1 MSDKSW
7 EEMTLDERVVHIQR
21 SRRMTDIIETPA
33 ADRPT
38 LARTVEL
45 TEIGTDGRNV
55 EMLCAPFESAAIVAD
70 PPDYIPYEED
80 FARGAF
86 AGSVKAPNRVLLE
99 FEHFHPGLSG
109 VIGHGAHLEER
120 DDALY
125 GRFRVTEHSDGD
137 KALALIRDGV
147 LTAAS
152 VFFNP
157 IKSARQ
163 ASGVMRRLYVKLD
176 RVALCREGAYPEA
189 QVLAVRSAPIVP
201 QAELIP
207 AFDPELAAR
216 LEAAGL
222 AVPESLR
229 AA

>member
-1 MSDKSW
+1 
-7 EEMTLDERVVHIQR
+7 MTE
-21 SRRMTDIIETPA
+21 IIETPA

-55 EMLCAPFESAAIVAD
+55 EMLCAPFNTPATVID
-70 PPDYIPYEED
+70 PPDFSPYEEE

-86 AGSVKAPNRVLLE
+86 AGATKAPNRVLLE

-109 VIGHGAHLEER
+109 VIGHGASLEER

-137 KALALIRDGV
+137 KALQLIKDGV

-152 VFFNP
+152 VFFAP
-157 IKSARQ
+157 IKSARS
-163 ASGVMRRLYVKLD
+163 ATGVMRRLYVKLD
-176 RVALCREGAYPEA
+176 RVALCREGAYPQA
-189 QVLAVRSAPIVP
+189 QVLAVRSAPVIP
-201 QAELIP
+201 PADLIP
-207 AFDPELAAR
+207 TFDPELAAR

-222 AVPESLR
+222 TVPESLR
-229 AA
+229 PAA